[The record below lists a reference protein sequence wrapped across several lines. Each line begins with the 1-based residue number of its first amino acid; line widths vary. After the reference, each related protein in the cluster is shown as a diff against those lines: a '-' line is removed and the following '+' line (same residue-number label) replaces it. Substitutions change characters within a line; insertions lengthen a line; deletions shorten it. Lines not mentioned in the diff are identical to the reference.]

1 MRGTQVQGR
10 FKIPFEI
17 ASNDEG
23 IVDELRSPVGTTV
36 SWWIFDPNALASH
49 LTTWVDPIYDVSSQT
64 PGQGVRWNDPFD
76 LPVIMAQHV
85 RGDSSPNERGF
96 YTTDTFKIV
105 VAVADLNRML
115 PDMIA
120 NPTNHVKDHVVFNQ
134 IVFRPMQ
141 VNPLGRYAERYSV
154 VQIDC
159 NQINPEELQNYPQF
173 QDYAN

>member
-1 MRGTQVQGR
+1 MRGTQIQGR

-17 ASNDEG
+17 MSNDEG

-36 SWWIFDPNALASH
+36 SWWTFDPNALASNY
-49 LTTWVDPIYDVSSQT
+49 TDWVDNIYEVSNQT
-64 PGQGVRWNDPFD
+64 PGKGVLWNTPFD

-96 YTTDTFKIV
+96 YTTDTLKIV
-105 VAVADLNRML
+105 VAVADLNRVL
-115 PDMIA
+115 PDMIT
-120 NPTNHVKDHVVFNQ
+120 NPTNHIKDHVVFNQ
-134 IVFRPMQ
+134 SVFRPMQ

-159 NQINPEELQNYPQF
+159 NQINPEELQNYGQF
-173 QDYAN
+173 LDYAN